1 MVYAIVKL
9 KLDVIH
15 TFLFSFFHPLL
26 SPLFSPFVSFPFIL
40 PPSLSLLSFFYPLRY
55 ISVSSE
61 LEHIRT
67 VRLKNTYLIL
77 KRTLF
82 LNNWGVDLYIAAL
95 SQNNLRYSL
104 QIFWSLLPNAEAV
117 TVVDW

>member
-1 MVYAIVKL
+1 MSY
-9 KLDVIH
+9 IH
-15 TFLFSFFHPLL
+15 FSFLFFTPFHPLYFHPSSAFPSSSL
-26 SPLFSPFVSFPFIL
+26 PPFPFYL
-40 PPSLSLLSFFYPLRY
+40 FFYLLRY